1 MTLWRIRVAVPD
13 NPGGRGA
20 LTRALEG
27 QPVSGMRVLPGTPVD
42 STSSEFVV
50 ELPQDDGLTAVLSAL
65 HKISP
70 QVFVSRAQTPEPEM
84 AAGPDRPRARYGV

>member
-13 NPGGRGA
+13 DPGGRGA
-20 LTRALEG
+20 LTSALEG
-27 QPVSGMRVLPGTPVD
+27 QPVSGMRVLPGSPVN

-70 QVFVSRAQTPEPEM
+70 QVFVSRAQPPESEM
-84 AAGPDRPRARYGV
+84 AAGPERARARYGV

>member
-13 NPGGRGA
+13 DPVGRGA
-20 LTRALEG
+20 LSSALEG
-27 QPVSGMRVLPGTPVD
+27 QPVSGVRLLPGRPVN

-70 QVFVSRAQTPEPEM
+70 QVFVSRAQAPESEM
-84 AAGPDRPRARYGV
+84 TAEPDRPRARYGV